1 MIHIELPPVDAFL
14 TIHDIP
20 WYGEITAIKKDA
32 GGIYVLFDEENNLLY
47 VGKAKNLRSR
57 LKSHMYGV
65 ASTSVPRDRVCYIS
79 IIYVDSPMERDIYET
94 YLIYELKP
102 QFNKSKKWE

>member
-1 MIHIELPPVDAFL
+1 MIHIELPPVDETL
-14 TIHDIP
+14 TPQDIP
-20 WYGEITAIKKDA
+20 WYGEMVKVRKDA
-32 GGIYVLFDEENNLLY
+32 GGIYAVFDKETNLLY

-65 ASTSVPRDRVCYIS
+65 ANSSVPRDRVYYIN